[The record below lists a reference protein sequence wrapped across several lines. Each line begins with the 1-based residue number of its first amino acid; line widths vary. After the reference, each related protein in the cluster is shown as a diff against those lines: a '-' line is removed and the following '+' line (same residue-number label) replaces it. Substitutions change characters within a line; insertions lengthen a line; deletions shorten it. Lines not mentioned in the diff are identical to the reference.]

1 MKNILGNNQRNY
13 GELINAE
20 DLIKSVENYEIPK
33 KNIPK
38 SKSKKPVQN
47 QTPNLFNGNISYSFL
62 EGDFAETILREYNN
76 LVQNQYQN
84 ASALNVLSFEDNV
97 VKGSNPFAFVLLNKI
112 LREHGK
118 WIARPSDLERVLET
132 GVIDLKRTYG
142 DSGLVLRDDNSKN
155 EYLAKQ
161 LGEQIRQ
168 KGYSIEEDTIMMPL
182 AGLDIK
188 YDSKSPHNL
197 SFQLTDYSEIITAS
211 QLNKSN
217 HGKKFNKGDEKGL
230 PIFEDNGSRT
240 LYSNENGLCR
250 LYRYWSLDLDAGDDG
265 LASSDS
271 DGRVVVCAE
280 GTSPKK

>member
-1 MKNILGNNQRNY
+1 MIKIIPREKIKHLEWQE
-13 GELINAE
+13 GEE
-20 DLIKSVENYEIPK
+20 VKKPK
-33 KNIPK
+33 KNPIKNNSKDFPK
-38 SKSKKPVQN
+38 D
-47 QTPNLFNGNISYSFL
+47 NIYYSFL
-62 EGDFAETILREYNN
+62 EGDFAEKILGEYSK
-76 LVQNQYQN
+76 LVKEDYKN
-84 ASALNVLSFEDNV
+84 ASALNVLSFADNV

-118 WIARPSDLERVLET
+118 WIARPSDLERALET
-132 GVIDLKRTYG
+132 GVVDLKGTYG
-142 DSGLVLRDDNSKN
+142 DSGLVLRDEDSKN

-168 KGYSIEEDTIMMPL
+168 KGYSIGEDTIMTPL

-211 QLNKSN
+211 QLNESN

-250 LYRYWSLDLDAGDDG
+250 LCRDGNLDLNARLND
-265 LASSDS
+265 LASSNS